1 MSGGNFVQTRVMFEV
16 MSDLC
21 FYFPRLHKLNN
32 ESEYTVSKKQFL
44 EDYEDKALSDVQDIW
59 NHADKKIQ
67 RQLLDNCL
75 EKLVQQIHE
84 LEDIYRQIYK
94 EIYTDK
100 CRILNQTAEE
110 IKNGG
115 T

>member
-1 MSGGNFVQTRVMFEV
+1 VHLFR
-16 MSDLC
+16 
-21 FYFPRLHKLNN
+21 
-32 ESEYTVSKKQFL
+32 
-44 EDYEDKALSDVQDIW
+44 DIW
-59 NHADKKIQ
+59 NHADKTIQ

-100 CRILNQTAEE
+100 CRILNQTTEE